1 MIELKIRLNNLLWV
15 NSSCVEVYEAEEVMV
30 FEVSLWN
37 TDMSAISLSNV
48 ASLIAPKG
56 SHDGVFDSMSYN
68 MIKDS
73 RVILLSRF
81 IRTDLTNTLFLS
93 V

>member
-1 MIELKIRLNNLLWV
+1 MI
-15 NSSCVEVYEAEEVMV
+15 
-30 FEVSLWN
+30 FEVSLRN

-56 SHDGVFDSMSYN
+56 SHDGVFDAVSDN

-73 RVILLSRF
+73 RVILRSRL

>member
-1 MIELKIRLNNLLWV
+1 MIELTIGLNNLLWV
-15 NSSCVEVYEAEEVMV
+15 NSCCVEVYEAEEVV
-30 FEVSLWN
+30 IFEVSLRN

-48 ASLIAPKG
+48 ASLIAPKS
-56 SHDGVFDSMSYN
+56 SHDGVFDTMSDN

-73 RVILLSRF
+73 RIILWSRL
-81 IRTDLTNTLFLS
+81 IRTDLANALFLS